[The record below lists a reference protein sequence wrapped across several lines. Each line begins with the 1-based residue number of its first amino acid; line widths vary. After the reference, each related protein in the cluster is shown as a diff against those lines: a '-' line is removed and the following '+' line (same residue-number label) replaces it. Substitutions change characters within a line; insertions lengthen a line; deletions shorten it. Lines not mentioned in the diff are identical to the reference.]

1 MLDDFAHPC
10 QILGDFQTN
19 SYVLTASQDSKD
31 CLVIDTGLEAEALI
45 GYLDE
50 NQLNPVAVVLTH
62 GHADHVVGV
71 EDLREKF
78 PDIKVVIHKDDA
90 EMLTRPTLTMST
102 LAGRMLKTAAAEV
115 IIENEGPIEFAGI
128 NLEVIHTP
136 GHTRGGIC
144 LYSAADGVVFAGD
157 TLFATSIGRTDL
169 PGGNYDQ
176 LIEGIKTKLLTL
188 PEETKVFTGHG
199 PATTIATEKKFNQ
212 YLR

>member
-1 MLDDFAHPC
+1 MRIQNF
-10 QILGDFQTN
+10 ILGDFQTN
-19 SYVLTASQDSKD
+19 SYVLTADGDSKD
-31 CLVIDTGLEAEALI
+31 CLIIDTGLEVEALM

-50 NQLNPVAVVLTH
+50 NELNPVAVVLTH

-71 EDLREKF
+71 EDLRKKF
-78 PDIKVVIHKDDA
+78 PEIKVAIHKDDA
-90 EMLTRPTLTMST
+90 EMLTRPTLNMSP
-102 LAGRMLKTAAAEV
+102 LAGRMFKTAEAEV

-128 NLEVIHTP
+128 KLDVIHTP

-144 LYSAADGVVFAGD
+144 LYCAADGVVFAGD

-188 PEETKVFTGHG
+188 PEETKVLTGHG
-199 PATTIATEKKFNQ
+199 PATTIAAEKKFNQ